1 MPWRN
6 EISKSHNL
14 RKADKLWR
22 NLHSIE
28 SSPGRTIDVDGKS
41 LLNFCSNNYL
51 SLASHRNLTAA
62 AQAATQKYGTST
74 TASHLIVGHTEIHQ
88 RLEEKVALFV
98 GAEKAVLFSTGYMAN
113 LAVPT
118 TFLGRHDLLVQDRL
132 NHASIIDAAKMS
144 DAKLRR
150 YHHADAV
157 AASKI
162 LADTQFNDAAQRKM
176 LVTDGV
182 FSMDGDVAPLD
193 ALHQSCKDHQT
204 VLVVDDAH
212 GFGVVG
218 TSGRGSLSRY
228 DLRPTDN
235 TLMLGTLSKAVG
247 SFGAFVAGDAVYIDA
262 LIQHARPFI
271 YTTALPCSAAAA
283 SLSAIELFESE
294 SWRREKLNDNIQ
306 HFRKLADEAGI
317 ETTDSTTAIQPIL
330 VGDSATALTISQ
342 RLKERGI
349 IAIAIRP
356 PTVPVG
362 QARIRVTLMTDH
374 TNADINQLVAA
385 IKAVLPVGKPPT
397 LPEGA

>member
-6 EISKSHNL
+6 EILKQHGQ
-14 RKADKLWR
+14 RKADNLWR
-22 NLHSIE
+22 NLRGIE

-51 SLASHRNLTAA
+51 SLASHPEVIAA
-62 AQAATQKYGTST
+62 AQAATQKYGAST

-88 RLEEKVALFV
+88 QLEEKIASFV
-98 GAEKAVLFSTGYMAN
+98 GAEKAILFSTGYMAN

-118 TFLGRHDLLVQDRL
+118 TFLGRRDLLVQDRL

-150 YHHADAV
+150 YHHADA
-157 AASKI
+157 AAAGAI
-162 LADTQFNDAAQRKM
+162 LESSESDDAGAAKRKM

-182 FSMDGDVAPLD
+182 FSMDGDLAPLD
-193 ALHQSCKDHQT
+193 ALHQSCNDHGA

-218 TSGRGSLSRY
+218 PSARGSLSSF
-228 DLRPTDN
+228 DLEPSGN

-247 SFGAFVAGDAVYIDA
+247 SFGAFVAGDAVYIDT
-262 LIQHARPFI
+262 LIQQARPFI
-271 YTTALPCSAAAA
+271 YTTALPSSAAAA
-283 SLSAIELFESE
+283 SLTAIGLFESE
-294 SWRREKLNDNIQ
+294 PWRREKLNENIQ
-306 HFRKLADEAGI
+306 HFRKLADVAGI
-317 ETTDSTTAIQPIL
+317 ALTDSQTPIQPIV
-330 VGDSATALTISQ
+330 VGDSAAALTASSQ
-342 RLKERGI
+342 LKELGI
-349 IAIAIRP
+349 MAIAIRP

-374 TNADINQLVAA
+374 TEADIQQLVTALA
-385 IKAVLPVGKPPT
+385 NALAPSS
-397 LPEGA
+397 

>member
-6 EISKSHNL
+6 ELLRRHAD
-14 RKADKLWR
+14 RKADNLWR
-22 NLHSIE
+22 NLRSTE
-28 SSPGRTIDVDGKS
+28 SWPDRMINVDGNS

-51 SLASHRNLTAA
+51 SLAGHPDLIRA
-62 AQAATQKYGTST
+62 AQVATQKYGTST

-88 RLEEKVALFV
+88 RLEEKIAQFV

-150 YHHADAV
+150 YHHVDAV
-157 AASKI
+157 AADKI
-162 LADTQFNDAAQRKM
+162 LADREASRRM

-193 ALHQSCKDHQT
+193 ALQQSCKDHDA

-218 TSGRGSLSRY
+218 PTGGGSLSSF
-228 DLRPTDN
+228 DLRPRGN

-247 SFGAFVAGDAVYIDA
+247 SFGAFVAGDAVYIDT

-271 YTTALPCSAAAA
+271 YTTALPAAAVAA
-283 SLSAIELFESE
+283 SATSIGLFESE
-294 SWRREKLNDNIQ
+294 AWRREKLNDNIRC
-306 HFRKLADEAGI
+306 FRKLAAAADIAL
-317 ETTDSTTAIQPIL
+317 TDSTTPIQPIAI
-330 VGDSATALTISQ
+330 GDSTAAVAASGQ
-342 RLKERGI
+342 LKELGI
-349 IAIAIRP
+349 MAIAIRP

-374 TNADINQLVAA
+374 TDADIERLVAA
-385 IKAVLPVGKPPT
+385 LRTALPVGEPPT
-397 LPEGA
+397 LPE